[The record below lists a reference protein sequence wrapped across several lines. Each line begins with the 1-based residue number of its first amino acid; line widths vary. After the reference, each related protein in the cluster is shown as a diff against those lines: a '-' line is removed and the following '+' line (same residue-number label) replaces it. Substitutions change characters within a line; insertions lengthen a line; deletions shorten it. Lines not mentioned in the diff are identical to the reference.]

1 MTFQT
6 EREQPGPTGEKG
18 VTRTHRPPG
27 PNLSTGAWN
36 RKDLSKDAQAL
47 MSYMTYKLI
56 HLFGLF
62 ALFVALAGMAVH
74 AAAGHEKSEN
84 TSYKGLLILH
94 GIGALVALTGG
105 FGLLA
110 RVGAASEGGLPG
122 WVWAKLV
129 LWLLVG
135 GLIAVP
141 YRNRSLAKVLI
152 FVLPFLGLL
161 GAFLGDFKP
170 F

>member
-1 MTFQT
+1 
-6 EREQPGPTGEKG
+6 
-18 VTRTHRPPG
+18 
-27 PNLSTGAWN
+27 
-36 RKDLSKDAQAL
+36 

-62 ALFVALAGMAVH
+62 SLFVALAGMAGH
-74 AAAGHEKSEN
+74 AAIGQTKKEN
-84 TSYKGLLILH
+84 PSYRGLLILH
-94 GIGALVALTGG
+94 GFGALVALTGG

-110 RVGAASEGGLPG
+110 RVGAEGGYILPG
-122 WVWAKLV
+122 WAWAKLT
-129 LWLLVG
+129 LWLLLG

-141 YRNRSLAKVLI
+141 YRNRGLAKVLI
-152 FVLPFLGLL
+152 FALPFLALL

>member
-1 MTFQT
+1 
-6 EREQPGPTGEKG
+6 
-18 VTRTHRPPG
+18 
-27 PNLSTGAWN
+27 
-36 RKDLSKDAQAL
+36 

-62 ALFVALAGMAVH
+62 GLFVALAGMAVH
-74 AAAGHEKSEN
+74 AATGQEKSEN
-84 TSYKGLLILH
+84 PSYKGLLILH
-94 GIGALVALTGG
+94 GAGALIALTGG
-105 FGLLA
+105 FGLMA
-110 RVGAASEGGLPG
+110 RVGLEHGQGFPG
-122 WVWAKLV
+122 WVWAKLA

-135 GLIAVP
+135 GLIALP
-141 YRNRSLAKVLI
+141 YRNRGLARVLV

>member
-1 MTFQT
+1 
-6 EREQPGPTGEKG
+6 
-18 VTRTHRPPG
+18 
-27 PNLSTGAWN
+27 
-36 RKDLSKDAQAL
+36 

-62 ALFVALAGMAVH
+62 GLFVSLAGMAVH
-74 AAAGHEKSEN
+74 AATGQDKKEN
-84 TSYKGLLILH
+84 PSYKGLLILH
-94 GIGALVALTGG
+94 GAGALIALTGG

-110 RVGAASEGGLPG
+110 RVGMEHGHLFPG

-135 GLIAVP
+135 GLIALP
-141 YRNRSLAKVLI
+141 YRNRGLAKVLV
-152 FVLPFLGLL
+152 FVLPFLALL
-161 GAFLGDFKP
+161 GAYLGDFKP